1 MNISLVQANNLLNYY
16 EETVIKLRQEV
27 ENLKIEGNKDWTMSL
42 DMYMY
47 CLRYTF
53 KLADAY
59 KISPIQFYKDEVLE
73 MMHRF
78 EKHAANNK
86 DSRLFNLNISIIEY
100 CVNAYKEMEKIPTKS

>member
-1 MNISLVQANNLLNYY
+1 MNNSLEQANNLLNYY
-16 EETVIKLRQEV
+16 EETQIKLREEIIKLQKEA
-27 ENLKIEGNKDWTMSL
+27 NSDWHMSL

-53 KLADAY
+53 KLVDAY
-59 KISPIQFYKDEVLE
+59 RNIQIQHYKDEVLE

-100 CVNAYKEMEKIPTKS
+100 CVNAYKEMEKIPTK